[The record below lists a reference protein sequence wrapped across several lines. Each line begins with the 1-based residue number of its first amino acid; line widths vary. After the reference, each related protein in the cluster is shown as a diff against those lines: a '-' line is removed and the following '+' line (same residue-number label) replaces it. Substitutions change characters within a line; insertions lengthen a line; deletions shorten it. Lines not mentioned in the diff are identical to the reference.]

1 MKARTLILTA
11 GMAVALVALA
21 AQPAAAM
28 FPTDGAKSVGLLAGG
43 KLQPVRATAGATKAS
58 ATMIKAS
65 AYSKFAYVHGGAS
78 ARVGKA
84 ITAAGKRMAKQSSSQ
99 PSKPSTGSTGT
110 HGSSVSTW
118 TPGPT
123 VTPGS
128 FDPGD
133 NACLVYSVCTPEEDC
148 AIWGY
153 NCSLLEAPQVIPT
166 PAPEPGPGDGWVYIE
181 PPEILYPTLVD
192 VSSQSST
199 PVSSTEETYE
209 DC

>member
-28 FPTDGAKSVGLLAGG
+28 FPTDGGTSVGLLAGG
-43 KLQPVRATAGATKAS
+43 KLQPVKATAGAKAS
-58 ATMIKAS
+58 ATTIKAS
-65 AYSKFAYVHGGAS
+65 AYGKFAYVHGGSS

-84 ITAAGKRMAKQSSSQ
+84 ITAAGKRMAKQSQSQ
-99 PSKPSTGSTGT
+99 PAATSKGSTGT
-110 HGSSVSTW
+110 HVPSVTTW

-166 PAPEPGPGDGWVYIE
+166 PAPEPGPGDGWAYIE

-199 PVSSTEETYE
+199 TVSSTEETYE